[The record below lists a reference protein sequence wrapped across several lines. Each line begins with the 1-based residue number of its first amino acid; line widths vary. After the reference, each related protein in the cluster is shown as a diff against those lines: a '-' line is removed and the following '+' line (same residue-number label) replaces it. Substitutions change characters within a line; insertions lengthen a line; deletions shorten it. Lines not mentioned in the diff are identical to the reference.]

1 MVKKVDHRTR
11 HEMTAVCANQ
21 IMDHPGNMNVDMQVD
36 WQPDIGTP
44 PLHTS
49 SSPPPAGGENQLSRI
64 QVEIEYHPHSGKAPT
79 IIPLDSTHASGES
92 TSTRLKR
99 QLVPA
104 GRPPW
109 APFPSRADFEWAETM
124 YMAPSKNVA
133 AQLKGMHSNWCG
145 NSYLTIKT
153 VDDLRMYLER
163 AKHYVVEFHE
173 REFEEIFE
181 GELWHFKFFYRDP
194 WNWLLDTVSD
204 PTLSDEIVWYPSL
217 ANTSLWMEIDSV
229 SVMSRT
235 TPTNVSEQ
243 STLPCVAGLPH
254 CLLPCLLWLDKGR
267 VSSHTNMHPMIL
279 RPLFLRSKIRNASGN
294 GGGELAGFMVQV
306 RDRKDSDDRS
316 QASKIRFAKFKRD
329 VYHRVLR
336 IVFVETL
343 QEQAF
348 GGKCV
353 TCGDAVRRVLYPR
366 IPILSLDGEE
376 ACTCAATRSSLADF
390 PCPRCL
396 VRQDQLHDFSSRTL
410 EFPLR
415 TTATMKAVYE
425 QARGERFKG
434 DAEELLQGHGLHSTE
449 NAFWSLE
456 GSDPY
461 DAISYDTLHA
471 DDTGKWGKHLW
482 PLLQDVLSR
491 SGLKGMI
498 TANMAKVP
506 RWPGLKHFENVTTKD
521 INDGQSWLDIEKCIL
536 PCVVQ
541 LLPRNS
547 PFVHAIRAHLLTRMM
562 MGLHCISEEQIKRK
576 DNYQE
581 EYGKYCN
588 MTDLDAIREAMALIR
603 MTVDQYDLEIS
614 QWIAELSVRA
624 NVSPDDIEEVPDAPD
639 EHHWRLGAP
648 QSQVNSKF
656 ALKNALW
663 IDNATR
669 HSFDSDLRNFIRD
682 TFPDELLRE
691 DGEETITVNHEERFD
706 CVAIN
711 MDDDP
716 LTFGRMLFLFR
727 SRLPSGR
734 TEDIALVR
742 LFKKSTWRPK
752 TLWKNCRIYE
762 DGRTMLILPRYFV
775 RGAHMAAGGIKGIGS
790 LAKGLEIA
798 KYCFQDRAISLSFR
812 AHKPENLARDT
823 LYMSIV
829 AQSKN
834 VDPPSDQSRNLNRET
849 SFSRQDIFWRL
860 GHKYS
865 RGNEDPGVP
874 DTSPSG
880 KTCSRLDEDNSSV
893 RTVHNN
899 GLHMQQAQPA
909 QAADHDPV
917 RRVVQAEHDAAD
929 VSDARCG
936 DWARMVSNRQG
947 QM

>member
-1 MVKKVDHRTR
+1 
-11 HEMTAVCANQ
+11 
-21 IMDHPGNMNVDMQVD
+21 MQVD

-64 QVEIEYHPHSGKAPT
+64 QIEIEYHPHSGKAPT

-92 TSTRLKR
+92 MSTRLKR

-153 VDDLRMYLER
+153 VDDLRMYLKR
-163 AKHYVVEFHE
+163 AKHYIVEFHE

-204 PTLSDEIVWYPSL
+204 PTLSDEIVWYPSRKYL
-217 ANTSLWMEIDSV
+217 VRLRDEPYNSDKWWEM
-229 SVMSRT
+229 
-235 TPTNVSEQ
+235 Q

-254 CLLPCLLWLDKGR
+254 CLLPCLLWLDKGY
-267 VSSHTNMHPMIL
+267 VSLHTNMHPMIL

-306 RDRKDSDDRS
+306 RDRKDPDDHS

-390 PCPRCL
+390 PCPCCL

-425 QARGERFKG
+425 QALGERFKG

-461 DAISYDTLHA
+461 DVISYDTLHA

-482 PLLQDVLSR
+482 PLLQEVLSR

-588 MTDLDAIREAMALIR
+588 KLTEEYDKSFDFPKQHALYHSTPDIKNKGPHSIYCTRVNEGFHQECREIYARLNKRNLDKQATTEIFLQMTDLDAIREAMALIR
-603 MTVDQYDLEIS
+603 MTVDQYDLEIL
-614 QWIAELSVRA
+614 QRIAELSVRA

-639 EHHWRLGAP
+639 EHHWRLGENAN
-648 QSQVNSKF
+648 SQVCV
-656 ALKNALW
+656 NAKC
-663 IDNATR
+663 
-669 HSFDSDLRNFIRD
+669 
-682 TFPDELLRE
+682 E
-691 DGEETITVNHEERFD
+691 
-706 CVAIN
+706 
-711 MDDDP
+711 
-716 LTFGRMLFLFR
+716 ML
-727 SRLPSGR
+727 
-734 TEDIALVR
+734 
-742 LFKKSTWRPK
+742 
-752 TLWKNCRIYE
+752 
-762 DGRTMLILPRYFV
+762 
-775 RGAHMAAGGIKGIGS
+775 
-790 LAKGLEIA
+790 
-798 KYCFQDRAISLSFR
+798 
-812 AHKPENLARDT
+812 
-823 LYMSIV
+823 
-829 AQSKN
+829 
-834 VDPPSDQSRNLNRET
+834 
-849 SFSRQDIFWRL
+849 
-860 GHKYS
+860 
-865 RGNEDPGVP
+865 
-874 DTSPSG
+874 
-880 KTCSRLDEDNSSV
+880 
-893 RTVHNN
+893 
-899 GLHMQQAQPA
+899 MQQSY
-909 QAADHDPV
+909 
-917 RRVVQAEHDAAD
+917 EL
-929 VSDARCG
+929 
-936 DWARMVSNRQG
+936 
-947 QM
+947 